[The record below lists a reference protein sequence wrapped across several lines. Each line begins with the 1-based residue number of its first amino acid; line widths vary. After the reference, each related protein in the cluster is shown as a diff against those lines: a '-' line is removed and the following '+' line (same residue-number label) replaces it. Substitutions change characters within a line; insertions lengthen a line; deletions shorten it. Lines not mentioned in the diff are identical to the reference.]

1 MSPIN
6 VTDVTDNVTD
16 VTDSDSDRARKILN
30 LIAENNR
37 ITASEIAKYMK
48 VTKRT
53 ILRDI
58 EKLKSEK
65 SLERIGSEK
74 GGYWKVI

>member
-1 MSPIN
+1 
-6 VTDVTDNVTD
+6 
-16 VTDSDSDRARKILN
+16 
-30 LIAENNR
+30 
-37 ITASEIAKYMK
+37 MK

-58 EKLKSEK
+58 EKLKNEN

>member
-1 MSPIN
+1 
-6 VTDVTDNVTD
+6 
-16 VTDSDSDRARKILN
+16 
-30 LIAENNR
+30 
-37 ITASEIAKYMK
+37 MK

-74 GGYWKVI
+74 GGYWNVM